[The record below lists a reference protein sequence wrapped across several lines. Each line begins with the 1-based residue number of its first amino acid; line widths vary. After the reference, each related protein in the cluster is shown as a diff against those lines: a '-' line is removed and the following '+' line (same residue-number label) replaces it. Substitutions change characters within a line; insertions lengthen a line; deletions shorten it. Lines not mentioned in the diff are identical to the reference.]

1 MKKAENKYL
10 RLSPLLKGEVNLLCA
25 TPFLLWRVAGSKN
38 SKEHPKQRNG
48 VNKFFG
54 GCIQVQEMGEATMEK
69 VTEQS
74 SPHRHQGIVHT
85 SLRDVCFPRR
95 VNISHSN
102 LFTV

>member
-1 MKKAENKYL
+1 MEKAKNKYL

-54 GCIQVQEMGEATMEK
+54 GCIQVQEMGEAMMEK
-69 VTEQS
+69 VTEHEQS
-74 SPHRHQGIVHT
+74 TQT
-85 SLRDVCFPRR
+85 SGNSSHFP
-95 VNISHSN
+95 
-102 LFTV
+102 